1 MTYFTAENR
10 KVFTSGEG
18 FAVRRV
24 PQRNS
29 AIYGFAALCAFSAF
43 FAFKSYAG

>member
-10 KVFTSGEG
+10 KVF
-18 FAVRRV
+18 RRV

-29 AIYGFAALCAFSAF
+29 TIYCFAALCAFSAF